1 MKKLK
6 HSLSLILCFSF
17 LFGFCLVSQVVNAG
31 TNSSFVDISA
41 HWAEKVITDWVE
53 LGLISGYPDG
63 TFRPDQEIT
72 RAEFIALVNRA
83 FGYKT
88 TTAYNFSD
96 VKPDDWFAA
105 EIGKAQVQ
113 GYIGG
118 YPDGTVKPNNPI
130 TRQEVASILVKI
142 LEPKRTQLNLSA
154 KFIDS
159 DAIPEWSRAAIN
171 DIVNLNYMGGYPDS
185 TFRPTRPITRAES
198 LSVLDR
204 VIGKAYYESGIYE
217 EKKVTGNLTITNSG
231 ITLKDTIITGDLYL
245 TEGIGTGDVSLDNVQ
260 VLGLTYVNGGGTNS
274 ILVKDSKLGAV
285 RIKAPQQVR
294 LVAQGLTTISSVD
307 AKTGA
312 KLEERDLTGTGFK
325 EVFVNTLPNSK
336 MELIGNFDQVNVAAP
351 QIKLEL
357 SQGSIQKIILAKESH
372 GTNLILAPKTKVDTF
387 VAHSTAKVTGEGT
400 IHTADINVNGVELA
414 QEPT

>member
-1 MKKLK
+1 MGRV
-6 HSLSLILCFSF
+6 SLIS
-17 LFGFCLVSQVVNAG
+17 
-31 TNSSFVDISA
+31 
-41 HWAEKVITDWVE
+41 
-53 LGLISGYPDG
+53 
-63 TFRPDQEIT
+63 
-72 RAEFIALVNRA
+72 
-83 FGYKT
+83 
-88 TTAYNFSD
+88 
-96 VKPDDWFAA
+96 
-105 EIGKAQVQ
+105 
-113 GYIGG
+113 G